1 MIRRLQR
8 LILRLLVGLFV
19 ASVLWVAGVS
29 AWRLNTGWSFRFS
42 PVPQGKILGRHQSVT
57 VHAYGWGDSVR
68 GEYGLEYE
76 CVELVNRYYVQV
88 LGYRNLTRTGD
99 ADSYFW
105 SASAKE
111 LKAFPN
117 GGSVAPAVHDIL
129 VFDGAPTD
137 GQVGHVAIIVEVDEL
152 NGTVTFIEQ
161 NMKVFADR
169 MFERDVWKD
178 TLPLRHL
185 GDQWFVD
192 QSSYPFPIAGWS
204 RLLDQPVSP
213 RSLK

>member
-8 LILRLLVGLFV
+8 LILMMLV
-19 ASVLWVAGVS
+19 ASILWVVGFA
-29 AWRLNTGWSFRFS
+29 AWRLNTGWNFRLS
-42 PVPQGKILGRHQSVT
+42 PVPHGTILGEHQGVA

-68 GEYGLEYE
+68 GDYGLEYE

-88 LGYRNLTRTGD
+88 LGHRNMTKSGD

-105 SASAKE
+105 SATAKG

-117 GGSVAPAVHDIL
+117 GGVNPPAADDIL
-129 VFDGAPTD
+129 VFDGGPED
-137 GQVGHVAIIVEVDEL
+137 GSVGHIAIIVEVTD
-152 NGTVTFIEQ
+152 TSVTFVEQ

-169 MFERDVWKD
+169 VFEKDVWKD
-178 TLPLRHL
+178 SLPMRHL
-185 GDQWFVD
+185 EDEWFVD
-192 QSSYPFPIAGWS
+192 PGHYPFPIAGWS
-204 RLLDQPVSP
+204 RPLDQTASP